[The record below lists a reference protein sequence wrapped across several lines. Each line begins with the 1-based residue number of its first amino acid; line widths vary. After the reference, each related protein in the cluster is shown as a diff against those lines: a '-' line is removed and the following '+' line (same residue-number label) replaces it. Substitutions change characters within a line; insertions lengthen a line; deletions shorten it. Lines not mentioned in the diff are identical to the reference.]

1 MSTNSP
7 TTNVEITAGGV
18 ERLLGKFVASA
29 LFRNVK
35 SSGILSVNS
44 QARRLGC
51 ITYLVGIVSSG
62 RKVRS
67 LLMSPSSAEVAELT
81 RNLQEH
87 GFTTGFLTAAP
98 SSFRHYADAALKLNL
113 LIQQGEV
120 FELTPR
126 GRFLA
131 AAIKPDWRRPY
142 PLASETKVFF
152 LHLILAADY
161 LGTAAILRSLLQDR
175 VTSNDLKREHP
186 SRLESMLQEVVQTS
200 SDIPL
205 QRMASDRLL
214 SLREWKNPA
223 SYCEHLVSAK
233 LNWLVDLGIVQL
245 PSSPTI
251 PLSVTEQ
258 HRPWLNRWSATVAP
272 NDVQLISLL
281 LSYAQIV
288 APATAPAFSGTL
300 PSALETAFARLV
312 PASGLSK
319 LRLSDFVLFL
329 VCFQPRVVLQWIADG
344 QPLFPESRFACGDVT
359 YAVQSAA
366 RFTQA
371 YVLREETPRP

>member
-142 PLASETKVFF
+142 PVAKNAANAAVLAN
-152 LHLILAADY
+152 LPAQR
-161 LGTAAILRSLLQDR
+161 LGGEL
-175 VTSNDLKREHP
+175 
-186 SRLESMLQEVVQTS
+186 VQGF
-200 SDIPL
+200 P
-205 QRMASDRLL
+205 
-214 SLREWKNPA
+214 P
-223 SYCEHLVSAK
+223 
-233 LNWLVDLGIVQL
+233 
-245 PSSPTI
+245 
-251 PLSVTEQ
+251 
-258 HRPWLNRWSATVAP
+258 RPR
-272 NDVQLISLL
+272 
-281 LSYAQIV
+281 
-288 APATAPAFSGTL
+288 
-300 PSALETAFARLV
+300 
-312 PASGLSK
+312 
-319 LRLSDFVLFL
+319 
-329 VCFQPRVVLQWIADG
+329 
-344 QPLFPESRFACGDVT
+344 RFAD
-359 YAVQSAA
+359 QAA
-366 RFTQA
+366 QFIIDHYRRHALALNACPQE
-371 YVLREETPRP
+371 L